1 MTITKIGRR
10 GQLTLPKEI
19 RQKLQLREGDH
30 VAFYFDGDQVIM
42 QPLTQTLL
50 DLRGSVPV
58 DAPQDFDAIRRQ
70 AVAARARRAAGDGG

>member
-1 MTITKIGRR
+1 MTVTKIGRR

-50 DLRGSVPV
+50 DLRGSVRV
-58 DAPQDFDAIRRQ
+58 TGLQDFDAIRAQVLAGRAQ
-70 AVAARARRAAGDGG
+70 KAAKRDA